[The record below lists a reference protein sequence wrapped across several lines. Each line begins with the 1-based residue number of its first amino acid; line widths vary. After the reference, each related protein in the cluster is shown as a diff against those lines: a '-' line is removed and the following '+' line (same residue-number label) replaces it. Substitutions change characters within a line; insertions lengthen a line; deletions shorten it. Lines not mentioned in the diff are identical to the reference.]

1 MAKLKTI
8 KEVKKKKKNKI
19 ASKPPHAAP
28 SGTRWVKGKDGW
40 MLHEKTDP
48 DRRIRA

>member
-1 MAKLKTI
+1 MARMTI
-8 KEVKKKKKNKI
+8 KDNKKKRKNKI

-48 DRRIRA
+48 NTRYRA